1 MPAWNRIS
9 FRVIWRVVRGI
20 CRCYRYRS
28 KVEADERITNDAQE
42 GDPGKG
48 HDLCRPGTRKRDRYP
63 GVAVERVA
71 ATGAL
76 RHLAGGGAL
85 EERDVPHAPWSRK
98 AAFYPGRNRQRSLH
112 AATPAFPDR

>member
-1 MPAWNRIS
+1 MEFRRVLFRSTIVGWPGGGVGRHRSRFSEAESDAEGYMPAWNRIS

-48 HDLCRPGTRKRDRYP
+48 HDLCRPGTRKRARYP
-63 GVAVERVA
+63 GV
-71 ATGAL
+71 
-76 RHLAGGGAL
+76 
-85 EERDVPHAPWSRK
+85 DRK
-98 AAFYPGRNRQRSLH
+98 STRLNSSH
-112 AATPAFPDR
+112 

>member
-48 HDLCRPGTRKRDRYP
+48 HDICRPGTRKRARYP

-71 ATGAL
+71 ANGAF
-76 RHLAGGGAL
+76 RHIGGGEAPD
-85 EERDVPHAPWSRK
+85 EREFRTLAERREGKEGVSK
-98 AAFYPGRNRQRSLH
+98 LRSQGIGM
-112 AATPAFPDR
+112 T